1 MAKNKKIP
9 KKTKA
14 PTNPKKKYCSSDMI
28 NSSDDENDTPTKEP
42 RTITFSDSEDEEDNM
57 IIKKKAKTSAKN
69 GREHALAIL
78 AEKRKQRL
86 QAQQR
91 LQQEE
96 EEEEEEVQAKAVVPE
111 ADPYSNDDEELC
123 KIMSGKSSSNKD
135 KAATFNTESSKTQDN
150 DKTIGLYDDIVMED
164 VNDIDLDNI
173 QMENIEDDVV
183 LNNDDD
189 PTEK

>member
-1 MAKNKKIP
+1 MAKNKKTP

-14 PTNPKKKYCSSDMI
+14 PTNPKKKHRSLDMI
-28 NSSDDENDTPTKEP
+28 NSSDEDNEENDTFTNKP
-42 RTITFSDSEDEEDNM
+42 RTITFSDSEDEEDDM

-86 QAQQR
+86 QAQKR

-96 EEEEEEVQAKAVVPE
+96 EEVQAKEVVPE
-111 ADPYSNDDEELC
+111 ADPYSNDDEELR

-150 DKTIGLYDDIVMED
+150 DNTIGLYDDTVMED
-164 VNDIDLDNI
+164 VDDIDLDNI